1 LIINQEFRIDEMQK
15 KLFILESKS
24 QLYGCIDEL
33 VNKVKN

>member
-1 LIINQEFRIDEMQK
+1 MIDYLKSIQFQQK